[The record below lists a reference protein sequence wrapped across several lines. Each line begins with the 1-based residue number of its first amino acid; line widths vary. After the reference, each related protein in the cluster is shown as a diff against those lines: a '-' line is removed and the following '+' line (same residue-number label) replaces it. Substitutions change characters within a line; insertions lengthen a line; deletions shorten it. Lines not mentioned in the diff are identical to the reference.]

1 MSKTL
6 QKLAQLLGVLSVNT
20 KTDTQFT
27 ITYTAVVA
35 SDTAD
40 CIITHS

>member
-6 QKLAQLLGVLSVNT
+6 QNL
-20 KTDTQFT
+20 DTQFT